1 VGRFDEDG
9 FLYILDR
16 KKDMIVSAG
25 VNVFASDIEE
35 VLMRYPMC
43 RKLRSLAT
51 KNGIKAQGERA
62 KVSKPCSL
70 GLSP

>member
-1 VGRFDEDG
+1 
-9 FLYILDR
+9 
-16 KKDMIVSAG
+16 MIVSAG